1 MTSLYIFAALACTNG
16 KISAG
21 EANTSTSSDASTV
34 DTEEETPA
42 SAEELGEEAGED
54 TEEGLANENEETEET
69 EDGVTDEGELADE
82 PSTDDEFDTG
92 MAETEETEETEE
104 TAPPAEE
111 DTALTVE
118 DYVTTYCAT
127 FAVPCVGYPTVES
140 CVDSMM
146 EIHFEGCTL
155 ADPVA
160 LAECDAWVA
169 TITCD
174 ETSWLP
180 ACDEFIDCD

>member
-1 MTSLYIFAALACTNG
+1 M
-16 KISAG
+16 
-21 EANTSTSSDASTV
+21 DA
-34 DTEEETPA
+34 EEEAPA
-42 SAEELGEEAGED
+42 SAEDA
-54 TEEGLANENEETEET
+54 EEGLDNENEGTEET
-69 EDGVTDEGELADE
+69 EGGVTDEGELTDE
-82 PSTDDEFDTG
+82 PPTDDEFDTG
-92 MAETEETEETEE
+92 MAETT
-104 TAPPAEE
+104 PPADE